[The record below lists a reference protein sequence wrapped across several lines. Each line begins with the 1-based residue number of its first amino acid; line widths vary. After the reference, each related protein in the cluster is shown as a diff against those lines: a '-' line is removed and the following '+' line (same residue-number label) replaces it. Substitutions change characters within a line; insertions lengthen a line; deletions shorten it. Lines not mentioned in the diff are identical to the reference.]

1 MKKKICIREYHLQC
15 SRTLGKPGK
24 LRLAFLTDL
33 HNRTEGEE
41 GERIWELLDSAAARS
56 CSGWR
61 RRAGGKAGKRYPR
74 CSGFYKSP
82 CLLVIPSGMRTGIT
96 NKGLRN
102 IQKNMVLWEK
112 YTTRK

>member
-41 GERIWELLDSAAARS
+41 GERIWELLDSAAPDLVLV
-56 CSGWR
+56 GGDVLVGKPGKDI
-61 RRAGGKAGKRYPR
+61 RAAVGAP
-74 CSGFYKSP
+74 
-82 CLLVIPSGMRTGIT
+82 
-96 NKGLRN
+96 
-102 IQKNMVLWEK
+102 
-112 YTTRK
+112 

>member
-41 GERIWELLDSAAARS
+41 GRESGNFWILLRQILFWLEETCWWESREKISALQ
-56 CSGWR
+56 WI
-61 RRAGGKAGKRYPR
+61 
-74 CSGFYKSP
+74 
-82 CLLVIPSGMRTGIT
+82 L
-96 NKGLRN
+96 
-102 IQKNMVLWEK
+102 
-112 YTTRK
+112 